1 MAARND
7 GQLLSDVTSDGST
20 AAFEE
25 LVQRHGSMVLNHALR
40 LLSNRQDAE
49 DAMQAVFLVLWKKAA
64 SLRSR
69 HSVAA
74 WLHRTT
80 QNVCRNAQRS
90 RRVRK
95 IKEQSAMQTRQPVPN
110 AQEHWNELRLIL
122 DDELDRLPEKYRLPL
137 ILFHLEDRPLDEIAQ
152 LTNTNSSTISTRL
165 CRGRELLRHRIV
177 RRGITIETAALMA
190 AIGIHAGAANLSAE
204 AVSATAHSASLFAT
218 GQAIPTTLVTAQSLA
233 LANGALHTLTVA
245 QIKSMSAAVAVALGL
260 GVLLS
265 VLGLPAATAP
275 AADLSAIAAAYAK
288 QDAALESL
296 YVQWRVKAELI
307 GTPADVHKYLG
318 TEYLTESTSTFAFK
332 AAKRYS
338 SSKNAGSYQHLVNLG
353 ADGKP
358 EIINVTPGGEWTF
371 NGEAAYMHDGKDPW
385 RDHPAALIDPP
396 DQLKTS
402 DAGYFNHEFL
412 RMNLRACP
420 DAFGVEGDRCD
431 DSLRCLAAS
440 GKCRLLPETARVAD
454 TECIVLEWQQTVSWA
469 LLDHSIRNERMLN
482 RLYCDPNRSF
492 AMVKHERF
500 NLLDE
505 PVLRERTT
513 SSDFVEVADGVWLPQ
528 RTVWER
534 CAPPQ
539 DTPRALRGVVL
550 SRFVYDVVEM
560 HANDVPDELFTPV
573 IRPGT
578 FVRDSRY
585 LKGGE
590 PISYV
595 IPSDA
600 SQLDAVIQAALQSGP
615 ALPQPIQP
623 GDALPEPGD
632 NRGRL
637 VLIVNVILLIGVLAV
652 AWFMKRR
659 VSGR

>member
-1 MAARND
+1 
-7 GQLLSDVTSDGST
+7 
-20 AAFEE
+20 
-25 LVQRHGSMVLNHALR
+25 
-40 LLSNRQDAE
+40 
-49 DAMQAVFLVLWKKAA
+49 MQAVFLVLWKKAA

-69 HSVAA
+69 LSVAA

-95 IKEQSAMQTRQPVPN
+95 IKEQSAMQTRQPGPTE
-110 AQEHWNELRLIL
+110 QEHWNEIQLIL

-137 ILFHLEDRPLDEIAQ
+137 ILFHLEGRPLDEIAE

-204 AVSATAHSASLFAT
+204 AVSATAYSASLFAT
-218 GQAIPTTLVTAQSLA
+218 GQAVPTALVTAQSLT
-233 LANGALHTLTVA
+233 LAKGALHTLAVA
-245 QIKSMSAAVAVALGL
+245 QIKSVSAAVAVALAL

-265 VLGLPAATAP
+265 ALGLPAATAP
-275 AADLSAIAAAYAK
+275 AVDLSAIAVAYAK

-296 YVQWRVKAELI
+296 YVQWRVRAELI

-318 TEYLTESTSTFAFK
+318 TEYLSESTRTFAFK
-332 AAKRYS
+332 AAQRYS

-371 NGEAAYMHDGKDPW
+371 NGEAAYLHDGKEPW
-385 RDHPAALIDPP
+385 RDHPAAMIDPP

-412 RMNLRACP
+412 RMNFRARA
-420 DAFGVEGDRCD
+420 DVFGVEGDRCNH
-431 DSLRCLAAS
+431 SLRCLAES
-440 GKCRLLPETARVAD
+440 GKCRMLPETARIAD
-454 TECIVLEWQQTVSWA
+454 TECVVLEWEQIVPWT
-469 LLDHSIRNERMLN
+469 LLDHSVRNERMLN
-482 RLYCDPNRSF
+482 RLYCDPNRGF
-492 AMVKHERF
+492 AMLQHERF
-500 NLLDE
+500 NLLNE

-513 SSDFVEVADGVWLPQ
+513 SSDFVEVTDGVWLPQ
-528 RTVWER
+528 KTIWER

-539 DTPRALRGVVL
+539 DTPRSIWGVVL
-550 SRFVYDVVEM
+550 SRFLYDVVEM

-585 LKGGE
+585 LKGGG
-590 PISYV
+590 PISYI

-623 GDALPEPGD
+623 GAALPETGD
-632 NRGRL
+632 NRGRI
-637 VLIVNVILLIGVLAV
+637 VLIVNVILLVGALTAF
-652 AWFMKRR
+652 WFIKRR